1 METYN
6 MQNEVVT
13 DGYELSPQQTRIW
26 LLQQADGS
34 HAYKAQSAV
43 LMEGM
48 IDVETLKTAIS
59 EVVARHEILHINFHL
74 LPGMRLPLQTI
85 KPDQVIEFREI
96 DLNEFDL
103 QEKQT
108 RFEEL
113 FRKEARHRFDLRY
126 EPIARFCLVRL
137 SISERVLVTNLPS
150 VCVDSRS
157 LKNLFREIA
166 RTYSA
171 CLRGEKLSDRPIQ
184 YVDFAEWQE
193 EILGEEQADD
203 LDERWD
209 RQNPYLCSPSQ
220 LMLGVELDSR
230 LGFGFDPDY
239 ISFTL
244 DPEITIKID
253 RISSIHNIS
262 SDVFLLACWQ
272 ILIWRFT
279 GRKDIAIDNLCEGRS
294 VKELWESLGTFA
306 RFCPIQSHLEPSY
319 QFTDVFEIADQSL
332 WSANER
338 FNHIPRRD
346 SRLINDGFLAERA
359 NAIGFEYEEWPRVE
373 YAGSVKF
380 SYWRQHCCIDR
391 FKLKLG
397 GYLKAEG
404 LTIEL
409 HYDTAIFS
417 RASIVLIG
425 ERYLRL
431 IESAVEGVQTLIGN
445 YEGRQDEY
453 LKVNGY
459 QIEDAIRAGEKNER
473 QLLVKVSREGRL
485 PLSFAQQR
493 LWFIDQLE
501 PGGAIYNVPTALRVR
516 GELRRELLESALGE
530 VVRRHEALRTRFE
543 IREGQ
548 PAQIIDQASPVGA
561 PVIDVSGLEEGQREK
576 EARRIAGEEATRGF
590 DLGRGPLLRARIL
603 RLGEQD
609 QALLFTMHHIVSDE
623 WSRGVLINEVNRLY
637 EAYGRGESSPLE
649 ELPIQYA
656 DYAAWQRGWLRGEA
670 LDRQVGY
677 WREQLEGVEALEL
690 PTDYRRPVTQS
701 YEGAGEGVLIP
712 AETLDRL
719 RELGRREG
727 VTMFMLLMSAFKILL
742 HRYSGQ
748 EQIVVGTPIA
758 GRNRLEL
765 EPLIGFFVNMLA
777 IKTDLA
783 GGPSVREAIGR
794 EREAALGA
802 YAHQDVPVEKIV
814 EELQP
819 ERDLS
824 RHPIFQ
830 VTFVY
835 EKAAE
840 ERVAAENL
848 RLSEFGTGFTQAQ
861 YDLGLTMVEGARGLA
876 AAVGYCRALFDG
888 VRVRRMLW
896 HLRMLLEGMA
906 EDADRKVGQ
915 IEILSESEKA
925 QILSEW
931 NDTQVAYPGEK
942 RVHELFE
949 QQVELTPDAV
959 AAICEGEQLTYQEL
973 DRRADQ
979 LAQYL
984 MEKGVDAEQV
994 VGICLDR
1001 SLEMLVGLLGILKS
1015 GGAFLPLEPQSP
1027 PQRLVELLEDCSV
1040 KVMLTE
1046 LKLSEKFRPW
1056 REEKVELDMMWE
1068 AIAAGRGER
1077 RRREVGGE
1085 NLAYVIYTSGSSG
1098 KAKGAMITHRGLS
1111 DYCQDVSRRLGLGS
1125 GDRFYQFASLG
1136 FDVMVEEIFPGWV
1149 SGAAIVLGG
1158 GENLESVEEMEQR
1171 VQREQVSMIE
1181 VPTAYWEQW
1190 ARVIAGRS
1198 GTRVKSLR
1206 KVIVGGERMDTGRIS
1221 DWEMSGKELVHVY
1234 GLSETTVTTSLYE
1247 VKERAGVEVPIG
1259 RPIGNTQVY
1268 ILDRNQRI
1276 VGEGI
1281 AGEIHIGG
1289 EGVGRGYWG
1298 EEALTAER
1306 YVPNPYGEGRGE
1318 RLYRTGDIGRWL
1330 RDGNIEFIGRR
1341 DEQVKIR
1348 GYRIELGEIETR
1360 LAEHAAVAQAA
1371 VMAREE
1377 AGGKRL
1383 VAYVVMKDG
1392 EASRVSEL
1400 REYLKERLP
1409 DYMAP
1414 GVYVRLERLPLTANG
1429 KVDKK
1434 ALPQPDEAGRE
1445 LDESYQEPRTEVEE
1459 VMAGIW
1465 RQVLGVERVGTEDN
1479 FFELGGHS
1487 LLATRVVSRI
1497 REVFKVELPLRT
1509 IFEEERLAGL
1519 SRRVE
1524 AELRAGAGLQI
1535 PPIERASREESL
1547 PPSFAQQRLWFI
1559 DQLEPGG
1566 AMYNILSALWVR
1578 GELRREPLES
1588 ALGEVVRRHEALR
1601 TRFELRGG
1609 QPAQIIDL
1617 ASPVAAPVIDV
1628 RGLEERQK
1636 IGRAHV

>member
-1 METYN
+1 M
-6 MQNEVVT
+6 
-13 DGYELSPQQTRIW
+13 S
-26 LLQQADGS
+26 
-34 HAYKAQSAV
+34 
-43 LMEGM
+43 
-48 IDVETLKTAIS
+48 KTES
-59 EVVARHEILHINFHL
+59 
-74 LPGMRLPLQTI
+74 TI
-85 KPDQVIEFREI
+85 KQV
-96 DLNEFDL
+96 
-103 QEKQT
+103 
-108 RFEEL
+108 
-113 FRKEARHRFDLRY
+113 
-126 EPIARFCLVRL
+126 
-137 SISERVLVTNLPS
+137 
-150 VCVDSRS
+150 
-157 LKNLFREIA
+157 
-166 RTYSA
+166 
-171 CLRGEKLSDRPIQ
+171 
-184 YVDFAEWQE
+184 
-193 EILGEEQADD
+193 
-203 LDERWD
+203 
-209 RQNPYLCSPSQ
+209 
-220 LMLGVELDSR
+220 
-230 LGFGFDPDY
+230 
-239 ISFTL
+239 
-244 DPEITIKID
+244 ID
-253 RISSIHNIS
+253 RIAIHHPDKLRDLSELLRIKYKKDPES
-262 SDVFLLACWQ
+262 KRIPKRRVFNQ
-272 ILIWRFT
+272 I
-279 GRKDIAIDNLCEGRS
+279 
-294 VKELWESLGTFA
+294 
-306 RFCPIQSHLEPSY
+306 PP
-319 QFTDVFEIADQSL
+319 
-332 WSANER
+332 
-338 FNHIPRRD
+338 
-346 SRLINDGFLAERA
+346 
-359 NAIGFEYEEWPRVE
+359 
-373 YAGSVKF
+373 
-380 SYWRQHCCIDR
+380 
-391 FKLKLG
+391 
-397 GYLKAEG
+397 
-404 LTIEL
+404 
-409 HYDTAIFS
+409 
-417 RASIVLIG
+417 
-425 ERYLRL
+425 
-431 IESAVEGVQTLIGN
+431 
-445 YEGRQDEY
+445 
-453 LKVNGY
+453 
-459 QIEDAIRAGEKNER
+459 
-473 QLLVKVSREGRL
+473 
-485 PLSFAQQR
+485 SFAQQG

-501 PGGAIYNVPTALRVR
+501 PGGAIYNVPKALRVR
-516 GELRRELLESALGE
+516 GDLRRELLERVLSE
-530 VVRRHEALRTRFE
+530 VVRRHEVLRTRFE
-543 IREGQ
+543 LREGQ
-548 PAQIIDQASPVGA
+548 PAQIIDRASPVA
-561 PVIDVSGLEEGQREK
+561 ASVIDVSGLEERQREK
-576 EARRIAGEEATRGF
+576 EARRVAGEEAARGF
-590 DLGRGPLLRARIL
+590 DLSRGPLLRAKIL
-603 RLGEQD
+603 RLGGQD
-609 QALLFTMHHIVSDE
+609 QALLLTMHHIVSDE
-623 WSRGVLINEVNRLY
+623 WSMGVLINEVNRLY
-637 EAYGRGESSPLE
+637 AAYSRGEASPLE

-656 DYAAWQRGWLRGEA
+656 DYAVWQREWLRGEA
-670 LDRQVGY
+670 LDHQVSY

-690 PTDYRRPVTQS
+690 PTDYRRPVIQS
-701 YEGAGEGVLIP
+701 HEGAGEGVLIP

-742 HRYSGQ
+742 HRYGGQ

-758 GRNRLEL
+758 GRNQLEL

-777 IKTDLA
+777 IKTDL
-783 GGPSVREAIGR
+783 GGEPSIREAISR
-794 EREAALGA
+794 EREASLEA
-802 YAHQDVPVEKIV
+802 YAHQDVPFEKIV

-835 EKAAE
+835 EKATE

-861 YDLGLTMVEGARGLA
+861 YDLGLTVVEGARGLA
-876 AAVGYCRALFDG
+876 AAIEYCKALFDG

-906 EDADRKVGQ
+906 EDADRKIGQ

-959 AAICEGEQLTYQEL
+959 AAICGGEQLTYQEL

-1027 PQRLVELLEDCSV
+1027 LQRLVELLEDCSV
-1040 KVMLTE
+1040 KVLLTE

-1077 RRREVGGE
+1077 RRREVRGE

-1098 KAKGAMITHRGLS
+1098 RAKGAMITHRGLS
-1111 DYCQDVSRRLGLGS
+1111 DYSQDVSRRLGLGG

-1171 VQREQVSMIE
+1171 VEREQVSMIE

-1198 GTRVKSLR
+1198 GTRGKSLR

-1221 DWEMSGKELVHVY
+1221 DWEMGGKELVHVY

-1281 AGEIHIGG
+1281 AGEIYIGG

-1360 LAEHAAVAQAA
+1360 LAEHTAVAQAA

-1377 AGGKRL
+1377 AGEKRL

-1414 GVYVRLERLPLTANG
+1414 GVYVRLERLPLTTNG
-1429 KVDKK
+1429 KVDKR
-1434 ALPQPDEAGRE
+1434 ALLE
-1445 LDESYQEPRTEVEE
+1445 LENRVYGVEESVEEPRNEVEE
-1459 VMAGIW
+1459 TLVRIW
-1465 RQVLGVERVGTEDN
+1465 KQVLRIDQIGIKDK
-1479 FFELGGHS
+1479 FFDLGGHS
-1487 LLATRVVSRI
+1487 LRAIKVIARI
-1497 REVFKVELPLRT
+1497 REHFDVDLPLRS
-1509 IFEEERLAGL
+1509 IFEAQTISELAILVIQAQVMQVNDEEIYKLL
-1519 SRRVE
+1519 
-1524 AELRAGAGLQI
+1524 AEL
-1535 PPIERASREESL
+1535 
-1547 PPSFAQQRLWFI
+1547 
-1559 DQLEPGG
+1559 
-1566 AMYNILSALWVR
+1566 
-1578 GELRREPLES
+1578 GELPDLEAHPIASDELLITRRKS
-1588 ALGEVVRRHEALR
+1588 
-1601 TRFELRGG
+1601 
-1609 QPAQIIDL
+1609 
-1617 ASPVAAPVIDV
+1617 
-1628 RGLEERQK
+1628 
-1636 IGRAHV
+1636 